1 MKRAIFLFALIVG
14 VLFSFLT
21 QGCAPTAEQEDIYGG
36 VIEETAEEI
45 DATQIATLS
54 EENKALKA
62 QISSLQSEN
71 NALKSENAT
80 LKRDKA
86 ELEQK
91 LSSLQESN
99 VQLSDKISEL
109 GVQLEAEKQK
119 VRELSAKLAQYESA
133 PKPGATEAELI
144 AEIAK
149 RDSEIVEY
157 KKQIRDLQAK
167 LAELE
172 VKATAQPTPP
182 VTVDSEVKLVYPDI
196 YAEAPK
202 IPMTEKEFRNY
213 YNRGLN
219 NFKNRRYKTAIAYFD
234 TLLRSTVE
242 TNLKINAVYW
252 IGESYFG
259 LKQYE
264 KAIEYFNYI
273 AQTKSAKTPDAL
285 YMLGRCYAALGKIKE
300 AKEYMNRVVKE
311 YPNSPVVKKAKN
323 RLQRL

>member
-1 MKRAIFLFALIVG
+1 MKTQIFFSILIVG
-14 VLFSFLT
+14 VLSSFLL
-21 QGCAPTAEQEDIYGG
+21 QGCASTAEQEDIYGS
-36 VIEETAEEI
+36 VIEETTEVP
-45 DATQIATLS
+45 TTLS
-54 EENKALKA
+54 EENKTLKD
-62 QISSLQSEN
+62 QISKLQSEN
-71 NALKSENAT
+71 DALKN
-80 LKRDKA
+80 DKA
-86 ELEQK
+86 ELEKK
-91 LSSLQESN
+91 LKSLQEN
-99 VQLSDKISEL
+99 NAQLSAKISEL
-109 GVQLEAEKQK
+109 GTQLEAERQR
-119 VRELSAKLAQYESA
+119 VRELSTKLDQYESA
-133 PKPGATEAELI
+133 LKQGTTETELI

-149 RDSEIVEY
+149 RDSEIAEY

-172 VKATAQPTPP
+172 VKTTTQPTPP
-182 VTVDSEVKLVYPDI
+182 TTVAGEVKLIYPGVP
-196 YAEAPK
+196 AEAPK
-202 IPMTEKEFRNY
+202 ISMTEKEFKNY

-259 LKQYE
+259 LRQYE
-264 KAIEYFNYI
+264 KAIEYFNYV

-300 AKEYMNRVVKE
+300 AKEYMDRVVKE
-311 YPNSPVVKKAKN
+311 YPNSPAAKKARS